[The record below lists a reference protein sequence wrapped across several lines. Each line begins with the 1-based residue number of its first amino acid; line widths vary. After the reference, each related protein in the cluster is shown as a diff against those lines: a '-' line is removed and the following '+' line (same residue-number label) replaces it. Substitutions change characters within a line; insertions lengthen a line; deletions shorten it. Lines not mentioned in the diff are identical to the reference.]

1 MDRCAAETFFHLYK
15 TKVPESAFFPYQGMG
30 DKVYFESVAEDYGV
44 ESFDL
49 EQVKAAFFGI
59 YSEKL
64 RYKDISYPGLNISRL
79 THYAEVGRIS

>member
-1 MDRCAAETFFHLYK
+1 MARCAAETFFNLYK

-30 DKVYFESVAEDYGV
+30 DKVYFESVAKEYGI

-49 EQVKAAFFGI
+49 GQVKLAFFDI

-64 RYKDISYPGLNISRL
+64 RGRDISYPGLKRATINPLS
-79 THYAEVGRIS
+79 